1 MSKRYTCA
9 SSVAVPFLACIILL
23 VLIIIM
29 MGAGCAAFLAPEEMR
44 ELSINSCNI
53 SAPNC
58 AQAETAL
65 KVPTISSGREGLV
78 LLGELLELQCSGQ
91 ALP

>member
-1 MSKRYTCA
+1 MSKDYACV
-9 SSVAVPFLACIILL
+9 SSMAIPFLACTILL
-23 VLIIIM
+23 VLIIIIM
-29 MGAGCAAFLAPEEMR
+29 MGAGCAGFLAPEEMR
-44 ELSINSCNI
+44 ELFINSCNI

-78 LLGELLELQCSGQ
+78 CLAELLELQGSAQ
-91 ALP
+91 A

>member
-1 MSKRYTCA
+1 
-9 SSVAVPFLACIILL
+9 
-23 VLIIIM
+23 M

-65 KVPTISSGREGLV
+65 KVPTISSGRQGLV
-78 LLGELLELQCSGQ
+78 LLGELLELQGSGQ

>member
-1 MSKRYTCA
+1 
-9 SSVAVPFLACIILL
+9 
-23 VLIIIM
+23 M
-29 MGAGCAAFLAPEEMR
+29 MGAGCAGFLAPEEMR

-65 KVPTISSGREGLV
+65 KVPTINSGRERLV
-78 LLGELLELQCSGQ
+78 RLAELLELHR
-91 ALP
+91 ALVKPCPEHSQIPGASRV